1 MKMYCFKIL
10 LLMMAMVVSAPS
22 HAKKLVFLAPD
33 NNNQKVIKRY
43 NRYKHRHNSLP
54 TRSQGYTAIFG
65 VRTNSVMST
74 DEAEVNVVK
83 KWVPDAAV
91 NDQDNCLFFVEIKN
105 KTDDTIYVDKGY
117 CFRIYNNGRRYR
129 YYDINNDN
137 VNQNGNRET
146 DSAKRYIAIP
156 PHSKRN
162 LSDYKAVLVDKGKYK
177 ELKIIDYPEEFDWT
191 AQSAGVYKGYLHED
205 EVRTFTEDNSPYYR
219 SFLISYSRDK
229 TFSEYSYMIIN
240 FYMRQLIG
248 SFYPELYKGTFGSDF
263 SRIGGDKYTI
273 TSCEW
278 VGEHDPFRR

>member
-10 LLMMAMVVSAPS
+10 LLMMAMVVSLPS

-83 KWVPDAAV
+83 KWVPDVAV

-129 YYDINNDN
+129 YYDPNI
-137 VNQNGNRET
+137 ELP

-219 SFLISYSRDK
+219 SFLISYSKDK